1 MFHVNK
7 RVKKKKYNMSIELNC
22 ISVFLSSVS
31 FCQVGSDYWGWVLLY
46 VILLLKSIEKLMLLT
61 RNFFFLA

>member
-1 MFHVNK
+1 
-7 RVKKKKYNMSIELNC
+7 MSIELNC